1 MQKSSK
7 PVKATARKAT
17 KPASARRAGSSV
29 PKVAKPR
36 KAAGAAR
43 TVAKKT
49 SPRGRTASAATANG
63 NAGSASGATR
73 KRRRTRS
80 QATRQE
86 IIDAAIDC
94 FLEIGYARTTTTEIA
109 QMSGYTRG
117 AVQYYFPTTRHVL
130 KASIDYLTK
139 QWLDSYMTAAGNA
152 PPGTD
157 YIDYAVDTL
166 WRFVNDRLFLAWQE
180 LVFASRTDKDL
191 RKIIMPAAA
200 KFEQL
205 RRDMGQANFPD
216 FHEASVTKFQRNRD
230 TLRFVL
236 EGIMSTVITYQ
247 KQDRIQAQLDW
258 LKEWFHASWAEELR
272 SMDESSR

>member
-1 MQKSSK
+1 MTG
-7 PVKATARKAT
+7 KAGARK
-17 KPASARRAGSSV
+17 
-29 PKVAKPR
+29 
-36 KAAGAAR
+36 KAAANNL
-43 TVAKKT
+43 
-49 SPRGRTASAATANG
+49 TASAGRSGARAKTQANG
-63 NAGSASGATR
+63 KAAAP
-73 KRRRTRS
+73 KRRTRS

-86 IIDAAIDC
+86 IIDAAINC

-139 QWLDSYMTAAGNA
+139 QWLESYMTAAGSA

-157 YIDYAVDTL
+157 YIDFAVDTL
-166 WRFVNDRLFLAWQE
+166 WRFVNDRLFVAWQE
-180 LVFASRTDKDL
+180 LVFASRTDKEL

-205 RRDMGQANFPD
+205 RRQMGQANFPD
-216 FHEASVTKFQRNRD
+216 FHDASVTKFQRNRD

-236 EGIMSTVITYQ
+236 EGISSTIITYQ
-247 KQDRIQAQLDW
+247 KQERIQEQLDW
-258 LKEWFHASWAEELR
+258 LKTWFHASWAEELR
-272 SMDESSR
+272 AMDEDKG

>member
-1 MQKSSK
+1 VQKSSK
-7 PVKATARKAT
+7 TVKASARKAT
-17 KPASARRAGSSV
+17 KPASARRAASPV

-36 KAAGAAR
+36 QAGGAAR
-43 TVAKKT
+43 PAATK
-49 SPRGRTASAATANG
+49 PRGRTAGAATAG
-63 NAGSASGATR
+63 GKGGSATVASR

-94 FLEIGYARTTTTEIA
+94 FLAIGYARTTTTEIA

-180 LVFASRTDKDL
+180 LVFASRTDKEL

-205 RRDMGQANFPD
+205 RRSMGQANFPD

-247 KQDRIQAQLDW
+247 KQERIQAQLDW

-272 SMDESSR
+272 SMDSSSR